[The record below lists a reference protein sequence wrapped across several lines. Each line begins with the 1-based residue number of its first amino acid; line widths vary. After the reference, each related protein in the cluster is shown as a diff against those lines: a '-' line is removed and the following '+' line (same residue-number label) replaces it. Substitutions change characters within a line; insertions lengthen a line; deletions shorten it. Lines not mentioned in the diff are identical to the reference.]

1 MIPPFNQ
8 DGCLPEG
15 IYNCTMDEAV
25 ERFGG
30 FQTSDRRPQLWTK
43 LTEFIGEAKAGAFV
57 EAVLIDG
64 SFVTS
69 KPDPNDID
77 IVLVMAANYDFSKD
91 LPPALY
97 NYLLA
102 QHKRSAFFSRSNNG
116 PA

>member
-8 DGCLPEG
+8 DGYLPEG
-15 IYNCTMDEAV
+15 IYDCTMEEAA
-25 ERFGG
+25 ERFSA

-43 LTEFIGEAKAGAFV
+43 LTEFIEDAKAGAFV

-77 IVLVMAANYDFSKD
+77 IVLVMTANYDF
-91 LPPALY
+91 P
-97 NYLLA
+97 
-102 QHKRSAFFSRSNNG
+102 RSFRRRYMFTG
-116 PA
+116 PAQGAETVRV